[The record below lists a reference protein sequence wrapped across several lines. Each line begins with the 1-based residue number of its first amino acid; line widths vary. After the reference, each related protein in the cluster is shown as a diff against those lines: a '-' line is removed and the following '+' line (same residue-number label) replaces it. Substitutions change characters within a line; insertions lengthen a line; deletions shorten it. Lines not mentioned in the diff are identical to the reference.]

1 LFRFFESLLNA
12 YPEQHPKP
20 PPAQFVRFLWEVS
33 DGVRGY
39 MLAVTLLTAAIGA
52 FEAILFAL
60 IGELVDWL
68 AKGPS
73 ESFWQDH
80 AGALLG
86 LAALLIGSISLVCL
100 QALFKYQ
107 SLYGNFPMRLRWN
120 FTPSH
125 ALAKHGLL
133 SG

>member
-33 DGVRGY
+33 EGVRGY

-80 AGALLG
+80 AGPLLG
-86 LAALLIGSISLVCL
+86 LAAL
-100 QALFKYQ
+100 
-107 SLYGNFPMRLRWN
+107 
-120 FTPSH
+120 
-125 ALAKHGLL
+125 
-133 SG
+133 